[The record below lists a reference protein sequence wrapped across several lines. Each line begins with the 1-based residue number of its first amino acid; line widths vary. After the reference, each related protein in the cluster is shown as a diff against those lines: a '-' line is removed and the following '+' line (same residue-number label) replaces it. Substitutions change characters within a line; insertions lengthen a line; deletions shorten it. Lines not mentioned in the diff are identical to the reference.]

1 MRPSELPSSP
11 VPHYLCWSLHEPL
24 AEEHKDQEG
33 TKVLHFLRHGEALQ
47 QQRNKEAKAR
57 GVECRCFDEVPAG
70 GRRGYSCPYWSED
83 LVDAPLTPLG
93 REQIVDRGESLGV
106 DVVLTSPMAR
116 TLESAVLAFPQG
128 TSIMALPELRPRVG
142 PHRHSKRSPR
152 STLERRFPSV
162 DFSRIEHEEDMLWSV
177 RDEPRGSLE
186 ERAGG
191 FLDFAFSRPDSS
203 IAVMTHF
210 TLLLALL
217 LPADDPF
224 TLGPSSRPPG
234 SPALLDCSQSADPM
248 ALRGTVEVGEA
259 RSLLVARVG

>member
-1 MRPSELPSSP
+1 MRPPQRPTSP
-11 VPHYLCWSLHEPL
+11 LPHYLGWSLNEPL

-93 REQIVDRGESLGV
+93 REQIVDRGAGLEVGL
-106 DVVLTSPMAR
+106 VLSSPMAR

-128 TSIMALPELRPRVG
+128 TPILALPQLRPRVG

-224 TLGPSSRPPG
+224 TLGPSGRPPG